1 MAYLT
6 LGFSIASFIA
16 AGVIALTTP
25 ATAELMKAEPAR
37 ASASSQGQAGLST
50 APRALR

>member
-25 ATAELMKAEPAR
+25 ATSGLMKAHTVR
-37 ASASSQGQAGLST
+37 ASTSSQSLAGLPA
-50 APRALR
+50 APTALR

>member
-6 LGFSIASFIA
+6 LGFSIVSFIA

-25 ATAELMKAEPAR
+25 ATSGLMKAHAVR
-37 ASASSQGQAGLST
+37 TSTSSQSPAS
-50 APRALR
+50 PPPVLR